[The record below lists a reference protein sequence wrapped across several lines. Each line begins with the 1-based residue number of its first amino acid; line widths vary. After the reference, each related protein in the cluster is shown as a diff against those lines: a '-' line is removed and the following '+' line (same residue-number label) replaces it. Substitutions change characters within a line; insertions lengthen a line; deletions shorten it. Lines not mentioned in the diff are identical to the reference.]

1 MFSLPAGTRF
11 SHTDA
16 RNAAAKGMAL
26 FFKVA
31 KIEHF
36 FPTQVFKPKKTSF

>member
-16 RNAAAKGMAL
+16 RNADALGMAL

-31 KIEHF
+31 KIELF
-36 FPTQVFKPKKTSF
+36 LPTQVFKRKKTPF